1 MAVPSCSGDDTVA
14 HGDGPPRVGYF
25 QLILHWSRRRSSS
38 VRRLLRLILRLSVLL
53 RSTCREGHGDHNS
66 EKITHNGNRK
76 GSHRRRFVKFSAVA
90 PLGFASVF
98 WPIGRSFYFDLAMD
112 VLKIEFQAKFFFF
125 TFFGGRKKIR
135 CGSRWR
141 QCPSR
146 RSGLLLR

>member
-1 MAVPSCSGDDTVA
+1 M
-14 HGDGPPRVGYF
+14 
-25 QLILHWSRRRSSS
+25 
-38 VRRLLRLILRLSVLL
+38 RRLLRLILRLSVLL

-112 VLKIEFQAKFFFF
+112 VLKIEFQAKFFFLPF
-125 TFFGGRKKIR
+125 LAVGKRSAAVAGDGSVLPGGRVFFSGKGI
-135 CGSRWR
+135 WR
-141 QCPSR
+141 LRLGFGMDESYLYLFVFHLDCPSR
-146 RSGLLLR
+146 LI